1 VTAVRTTVDLDAEL
15 VRKAFELTG
24 LRTKKALLHAALEEL
39 IRARQKTD
47 LADLAGRIRFRDGF
61 DHEELRRV
69 RGGDR

>member
-1 VTAVRTTVDLDAEL
+1 MRTTVDLDAEL
-15 VRKAFELTG
+15 VRKALELTG

-61 DHEELRRV
+61 DHEEFRRV